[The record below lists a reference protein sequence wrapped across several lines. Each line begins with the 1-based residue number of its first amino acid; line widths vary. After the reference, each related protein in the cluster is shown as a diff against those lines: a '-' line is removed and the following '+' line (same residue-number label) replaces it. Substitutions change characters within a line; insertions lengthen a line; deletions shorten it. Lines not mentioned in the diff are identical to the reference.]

1 MHLTEVEAVFR
12 ALKSEWVIPPIWHL
26 GRKFSVAGCGP
37 LHAGRKPECRRR
49 RNRRQFCRLGAT
61 ATPMNIVHSSAGSL
75 VGNRIQNQRV
85 LVIGS
90 GRGIGI
96 AISARFAAENARVQ
110 LVARSESELDEAR
123 YLLECT
129 AGVRATTLDLTSP
142 AAIHQVIAEAE

>member
-1 MHLTEVEAVFR
+1 
-12 ALKSEWVIPPIWHL
+12 
-26 GRKFSVAGCGP
+26 
-37 LHAGRKPECRRR
+37 
-49 RNRRQFCRLGAT
+49 
-61 ATPMNIVHSSAGSL
+61 MNIVHSSAGSL

-123 YLLECT
+123 YSFGVHG